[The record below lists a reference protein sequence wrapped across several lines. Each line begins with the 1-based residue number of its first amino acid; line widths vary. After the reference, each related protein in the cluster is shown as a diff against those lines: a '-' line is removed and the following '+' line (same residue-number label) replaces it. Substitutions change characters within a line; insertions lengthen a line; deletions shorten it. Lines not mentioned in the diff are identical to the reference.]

1 MILQIGLQILLPAFL
16 LVGLWRGAFR
26 SRPEWLL
33 NVLAVSAALLFVF
46 LTARWDFTSYYLRF
60 VLPVLLA
67 AAAYISYRR
76 TNRLHGE
83 RRKLKLS
90 VALTNAA
97 VLLAFS
103 GLSVIVLWG
112 YDVPEGAIQLASPLR
127 DGTYYIGGGGNN
139 RFINNHQ
146 VHEPQK
152 FALDIVRLN
161 ALGNR
166 ASGLSPD
173 DPERYAIFGDTVYS
187 PCSGPVIRAVDGL
200 PDLRPPEKDPDNL
213 AGNHV
218 VLACGGVKVI
228 LAHLKQGSVAVT
240 SGMRVNEGD
249 VLGQVGNSGNTSQP
263 HLHLHAEWGGEPEE
277 ILTGEGVP
285 IELGGRFLVRNSLFN
300 GG

>member
-90 VALTNAA
+90 AALTNAA

-112 YDVPEGAIQLASPLR
+112 YDVPEGAIQ
-127 DGTYYIGGGGNN
+127 TIT
-139 RFINNHQ
+139 F
-146 VHEPQK
+146 
-152 FALDIVRLN
+152 
-161 ALGNR
+161 
-166 ASGLSPD
+166 
-173 DPERYAIFGDTVYS
+173 
-187 PCSGPVIRAVDGL
+187 
-200 PDLRPPEKDPDNL
+200 
-213 AGNHV
+213 
-218 VLACGGVKVI
+218 
-228 LAHLKQGSVAVT
+228 
-240 SGMRVNEGD
+240 
-249 VLGQVGNSGNTSQP
+249 
-263 HLHLHAEWGGEPEE
+263 
-277 ILTGEGVP
+277 
-285 IELGGRFLVRNSLFN
+285 FN
-300 GG
+300 Q